1 MATSS
6 TEAFDVLVTS
16 ATDLSRLLQ
25 TGSITSVSTIQQYL
39 KQIEH
44 HEPFLNAFIS
54 LAPRDKVLRAAAVLD
69 KERVEGRLR
78 SALHGIPIVLKD
90 CFITASELGMDTTAG
105 SWALAGAKANK
116 NSAIAQKLIDAGMI
130 ILGKTNM
137 TEFAGMKT
145 TMVMPGWSSRGG
157 QTLSP
162 YVGEIKEG
170 ETILGHSAPG
180 GSSTG
185 SAVAVAAGFSP
196 LAMGAETIGSI
207 VTPASRAALYALK
220 PTVGVQNVE
229 GMYTLTDFFDS
240 PGPIAKSAADLLA
253 LAEILLGRSFQSE
266 GLGSWEGLSVGFL
279 DPAVWK
285 MADEMCRQ
293 HEGTAEQMRNDYEE
307 AISRLREHGC
317 RVKYPVDIASIS
329 ALIVEGE
336 QAIMPIAFWDFKNI
350 CVPRF
355 LDAFDASPVQTL
367 QDIVNFNERNSDKCL
382 PPPYNKQDDLVKALH
397 NDDTPEHIALLKEGL
412 RAVGK
417 RIIDQVLTK
426 ENVNIIA
433 APADSSLCIHA
444 AAAGYPVAVIP
455 LGQLRYNERP
465 FGLCL
470 VAREN
475 DEESLL
481 RFMVAYV
488 KVSPPRAVPDL
499 LSVSQRLAG
508 LGQNSRNIDD

>member
-1 MATSS
+1 MAASAS
-6 TEAFDVLVTS
+6 ESFDVLVTG
-16 ATDLSRLLQ
+16 ATDLVCLLQ
-25 TGSITSVSTIQQYL
+25 TENITSVQIVEQYL
-39 KQIEH
+39 RQIEH
-44 HEPFLNAFIS
+44 HESFLNAFIS
-54 LAPRDKVLRAAAVLD
+54 VAPRDKVLRAAAALD
-69 KERVEGRLR
+69 EERQGGRLR
-78 SALHGIPIVLKD
+78 SPLHGIPIVLKD

-105 SWALAGAKANK
+105 SWALVGAKASK
-116 NSAIAQKLIDAGMI
+116 NSVIAQKLVDAGMI

-145 TMVMPGWSSRGG
+145 TMAMPGWSSRGG

-162 YVGEIKEG
+162 YVGKIKEG

-220 PTVGVQNVE
+220 PTVGVQDAE

-240 PGPIAKSAADLLA
+240 PGPMAKLPGDLLA
-253 LAEILLGRSFQSE
+253 LAEILLGRSFRSE

-279 DPAVWK
+279 DPAVWR
-285 MADEMCRQ
+285 MADEMCKQ
-293 HEGTAEQMRNDYEE
+293 YEGTAEQMREDYEE
-307 AISRLREHGC
+307 AISRVRGRGC
-317 RVKYPVDIASIS
+317 QVKYPVDIASVS
-329 ALIVEGE
+329 ALTAQGE

-350 CVPRF
+350 CTPRF
-355 LDAFDASPVQTL
+355 LNAFDESPVRSL
-367 QDIVNFNERNSDKCL
+367 QDIVDFNEKNSDKCL
-382 PPPYNKQDDLVKALH
+382 PPPYTKQDDLVKALH
-397 NDDTPEHIALLKEGL
+397 NDDTPEHIASLKEGL

-417 RIIDQVLTK
+417 QIIDRVLAR
-426 ENVNIIA
+426 EGVNIIA

-444 AAAGYPVAVIP
+444 AAAGYPIAVVP
-455 LGQLRYNERP
+455 LGQLRYNGRP

-470 VAREN
+470 IAREN

-481 RFMVAYV
+481 RFMVTYE
-488 KVSPPRAVPDL
+488 KVSAPRAVPDL
-499 LSVSQRLAG
+499 SSARLTKP
-508 LGQNSRNIDD
+508 